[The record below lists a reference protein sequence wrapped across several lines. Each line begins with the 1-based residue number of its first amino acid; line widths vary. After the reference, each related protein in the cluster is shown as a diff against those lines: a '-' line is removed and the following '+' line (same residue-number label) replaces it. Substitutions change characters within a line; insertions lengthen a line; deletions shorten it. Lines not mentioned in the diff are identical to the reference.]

1 MLALEVEDQALSGL
15 DGGLVFYILFKISI
29 FCCYF
34 NGESTNFNIKPL
46 FKALNY
52 LIIVLSIFKSNI

>member
-1 MLALEVEDQALSGL
+1 MLALEVEDQALNVL

-29 FCCYF
+29 LCSYF
-34 NGESTNFNIKPL
+34 NGESENFNIKHQ

-52 LIIVLSIFKSNI
+52 LIVDLSIIKSNI

>member
-1 MLALEVEDQALSGL
+1 MLALEVEDQALNGL

-29 FCCYF
+29 LCSYF
-34 NGESTNFNIKPL
+34 NGESEIFNIKHQ

-52 LIIVLSIFKSNI
+52 LIVDLSIIKSNI